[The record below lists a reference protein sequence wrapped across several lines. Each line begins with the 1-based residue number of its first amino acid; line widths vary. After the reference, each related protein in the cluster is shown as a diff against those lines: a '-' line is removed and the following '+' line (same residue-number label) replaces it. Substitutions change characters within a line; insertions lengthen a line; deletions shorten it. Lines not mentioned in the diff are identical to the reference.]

1 MDRSDVITIVSGLPR
16 SGTSM
21 MMSMLEAGGIEP
33 LMDGIRKPDED
44 NPKGYYEFER
54 VKQVKNDKAWLEGA
68 KGKLVKIITQLLR
81 SLPPDY
87 RYKVIFMRRN
97 IDEILASQK
106 RMLQRRRTYDESVR
120 DEDMGTML
128 LAHADQVLTWAD
140 AQENFDCM
148 EADYN
153 EILKDAG
160 PIVDEIYEFLG
171 GDLDTDAMTAVVDKA
186 LYRQRAST

>member
-153 EILKDAG
+153 EILKDAR
-160 PIVDEIYEFLG
+160 PTVDEIYEFLG

-186 LYRQRAST
+186 LYRQRA

>member
-81 SLPPDY
+81 SLPPAY

-153 EILKDAG
+153 EILKDAR
-160 PIVDEIYEFLG
+160 PTVDEIYEFLG

>member
-81 SLPPDY
+81 NLPPDY

-153 EILKDAG
+153 EILKDAR
-160 PIVDEIYEFLG
+160 PTVDEIYEFLG

-186 LYRQRAST
+186 LYRQRASI